1 MTAYRIQTDRL
12 LIRCYSPED
21 APKLKEAI
29 DASLDHLRPWMP
41 WAKDDPETLDAKVE
55 LLRRFRGNFDL
66 GNDFIY
72 GIFSPED
79 SVVLGGVGLHPR
91 VGPNALEIGYWV
103 RAGRIGKGLATEAA
117 AALVRVSFEV
127 HKVGRVE
134 IHCDPVNIRS
144 AAIPRK
150 LGFTLEATLRRRAVR
165 PDGSDRD
172 TMIWSLFA
180 TDYIESAAS
189 RARVAAFDAG
199 GRPLF

>member
-91 VGPNALEIGYWV
+91 VGPNALEIG
-103 RAGRIGKGLATEAA
+103 
-117 AALVRVSFEV
+117 
-127 HKVGRVE
+127 
-134 IHCDPVNIRS
+134 
-144 AAIPRK
+144 RK

-172 TMIWSLFA
+172 TMIWRLFA